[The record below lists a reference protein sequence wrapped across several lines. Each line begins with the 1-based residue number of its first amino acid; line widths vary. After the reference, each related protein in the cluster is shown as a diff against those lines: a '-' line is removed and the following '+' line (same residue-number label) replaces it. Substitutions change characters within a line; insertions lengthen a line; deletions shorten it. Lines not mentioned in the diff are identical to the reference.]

1 LSRDNKNRDTKGR
14 KGTNTSA
21 DAGHRHDETRKNW
34 ETKEIKKQR
43 TSVLKLLKLE
53 VRLAG
58 ED

>member
-1 LSRDNKNRDTKGR
+1 LSRDNKNRDTKGG
-14 KGTNTSA
+14 KGANTSA

-43 TSVLKLLKLE
+43 TSVLKLE

-58 ED
+58 EH